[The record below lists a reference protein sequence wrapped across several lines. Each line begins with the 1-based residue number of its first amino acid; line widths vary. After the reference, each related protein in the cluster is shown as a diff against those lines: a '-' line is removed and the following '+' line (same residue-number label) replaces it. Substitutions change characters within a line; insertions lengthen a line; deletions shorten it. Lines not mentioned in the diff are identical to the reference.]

1 MNRNKIIWLISYP
14 KSGNT
19 WFRAFLT
26 ALFSNGELEINRLKT
41 DGIFASRR
49 IFDYY
54 SEIDS
59 RDLYHVESR
68 QMIADVYRSYANDN
82 EADEHK
88 IIKVHD
94 AFETD
99 IEGNSIFPQDV
110 THCAIYIIR
119 NPLDLAGSM
128 ANHFNINI
136 QEAVN
141 MLNKRNA
148 HMTNQ
153 SGNFNKYPQFRQ
165 LISDWSSHVNGWT
178 LAPPFPMF
186 VVRYEDMLTNAI
198 DIFKKSIHF
207 IGGEYTTQQIAEA
220 AKACSFQE
228 LSKQEKEKGFHEKSR
243 RSPVFFRSGTMKN
256 WERELTAE
264 QIDEIR
270 AIHKDTM
277 QRYSY

>member
-1 MNRNKIIWLISYP
+1 MVKINEREFREICE
-14 KSGNT
+14 KS
-19 WFRAFLT
+19 
-26 ALFSNGELEINRLKT
+26 K
-41 DGIFASRR
+41 
-49 IFDYY
+49 
-54 SEIDS
+54 
-59 RDLYHVESR
+59 
-68 QMIADVYRSYANDN
+68 
-82 EADEHK
+82 
-88 IIKVHD
+88 
-94 AFETD
+94 
-99 IEGNSIFPQDV
+99 
-110 THCAIYIIR
+110 
-119 NPLDLAGSM
+119 SM
-128 ANHFNINI
+128 AEAAVKLKIHFNTFKRY
-136 QEAVN
+136 ALK
-141 MLNKRNA
+141 LNCY
-148 HMTNQ
+148 MTNQ